1 MSVLIRDRAD
11 RCPGI
16 LRPWPA
22 ADGLLVRVRLV
33 GGRITARQLRGLSVA
48 ATVFGDGCVRP
59 TTRANLQ
66 LRAFPGTDG
75 VLDADALA
83 AIEASGLLPA
93 PAHDRVRNI
102 TVSPQTGLAGGRA
115 DLRPLAADLDA
126 QIVASDVLPGLPGKF
141 AFVLDDGRGDL
152 IDRPCDVGLVALDAE
167 TVQLRVGEH
176 YGAVVPL
183 AAAARELIALAELFC
198 AARGTGPTA
207 PWHTYEMAS
216 PLVAPVDPDPRVP
229 QATGPLPFGP
239 VPGGLHAPVGDDGLD
254 PADVDALLAG
264 VDEVVFTPW
273 KGVLIPSPTQVAS
286 STHGGAAQADAG
298 GSDAGQR

>member
-22 ADGLLVRVRLV
+22 ADGLLVRVRLI
-33 GGRITARQLRGLSVA
+33 GGHVTAAQLRGLVA
-48 ATVFGDGCVRP
+48 AASAFGDGRVRP

-66 LRAFPGTDG
+66 LRAFPGADG

-102 TVSPQTGLAGGRA
+102 TVSPQTGLGGGRA
-115 DLRPLAADLDA
+115 DLRPLAAELDA
-126 QIVASDVLPGLPGKF
+126 LIVGSEVLPGLPGKF
-141 AFVLDDGRGDL
+141 AIVLDDGRGDL
-152 IDRPCDVGLVALDAE
+152 IDRVCDLGVVALDAD

-176 YGAVVPL
+176 FGVVVPL
-183 AAAARELIALAELFC
+183 ASAATELIALAELFC
-198 AARGTGPTA
+198 VARGTGPTA

-216 PLVAPVDPDPRVP
+216 PLVAPVDADPRVP
-229 QATGPLPFGP
+229 AASGPLPFGE
-239 VPGGLHAPVGDDGLD
+239 VAGGVHVEVGDDGLD
-254 PADVDALLAG
+254 AAGVEALFAS

-273 KGVLIPSPTQVAS
+273 KGVLIPAAVA
-286 STHGGAAQADAG
+286 
-298 GSDAGQR
+298 R

>member
-1 MSVLIRDRAD
+1 MSVTIRDRAD

-22 ADGLLVRVRLV
+22 ADGLLVRVRLI
-33 GGRITARQLRGLSVA
+33 GGHATAAQLRGLVA
-48 ATVFGDGCVRP
+48 AASAFGDGRIRP

-93 PAHDRVRNI
+93 PTHDRVRNI
-102 TVSPQTGLAGGRA
+102 TVSPQTGIAGGRA
-115 DLRPLAADLDA
+115 DLRGVAAELDA
-126 QIVASDVLPGLPGKF
+126 LIVASSVLPSLPGKF

-152 IDRPCDVGLVALDAE
+152 VDRICDLGLVALDAD

-176 YGAVVPL
+176 YGALVPL
-183 AAAARELIALAELFC
+183 AEAARALAELAERFC
-198 AARGTGPTA
+198 SARGAGPTA
-207 PWHTYEMAS
+207 PWHVYEMTGA
-216 PLVAPVDPDPRVP
+216 LVDPVPADPRVP
-229 QATGPLPFGP
+229 AASGPLPFGD
-239 VPGGLHAPVGDDGLD
+239 VPGGRHLEVGDDGLD
-254 PADVDALLAG
+254 AAGVEALFTD

-273 KGVLIPSPTQVAS
+273 KGVFIPE
-286 STHGGAAQADAG
+286 AAQA
-298 GSDAGQR
+298 

>member
-33 GGRITARQLRGLSVA
+33 GGRITAAQLRGLVA
-48 ATVFGDGCVRP
+48 AASAFGDGRVRP

-102 TVSPQTGLAGGRA
+102 TVSPQTGLSGGRA

-126 QIVASDVLPGLPGKF
+126 LIVASDVLPGLPGKF

-167 TVQLRVGEH
+167 TVQLRVGDH
-176 YGAVVPL
+176 HGAVVPL

-216 PLVAPVDPDPRVP
+216 PLVAPVDADPRVP
-229 QATGPLPFGP
+229 QAAGPLPFGP
-239 VPGGLHAPVGDDGLD
+239 VPGGLHAPVGDEGLD

-273 KGVLIPSPTQVAS
+273 KGVLIPAAAPDAPPTP
-286 STHGGAAQADAG
+286 GGAAQASAGDAAEG
-298 GSDAGQR
+298 ER